1 MDEFLKISYMLSP
14 LLVGLAFH
22 GVCIKFGWLR
32 FLSRPID
39 AERRCDANA
48 LFGSNKT
55 YRGVIAVA
63 LGTAVASG
71 SKTCFITLVRHAI
84 LNF

>member
-1 MDEFLKISYMLSP
+1 MDEFLKISYLLSP

-32 FLSRPID
+32 FLSWPID
-39 AERRCDANA
+39 AGKTLRGER
-48 LFGSNKT
+48 LFGTNKT

-63 LGTAVASG
+63 LGTAVGAG
-71 SKTCFITLVRHAI
+71 FQDLFHHFGRQM
-84 LNF
+84 